1 MAKSFRCSP
10 TPHRRW
16 PPCVPDID
24 ANPIRLRFAGTPRG
38 FEQAFLQLRGALD
51 GEETKP
57 DVRARYHI
65 ELVFEEIIGNIVR
78 HGAPQGRD
86 LRVAVVVDINS
97 DGIAL
102 TFEDDGIPFDPCN
115 PNDAGNLKA
124 LAEPPDGGFGLK
136 LVRRVASSMRYER
149 AADLN
154 RLVVTL
160 PVL

>member
-1 MAKSFRCSP
+1 LAKSFRCSP

-51 GEETKP
+51 REETKP
-57 DVRARYHI
+57 GVRARYNI

-78 HGAPQGRD
+78 YGAPPGGE
-86 LRVAVVVDINS
+86 LRVAVSVEINN
-97 DGIAL
+97 DGIAV
-102 TFEDDGIPFDPCN
+102 TFEDDGIPFNPCSRS
-115 PNDAGNLKA
+115 DAANLRT
-124 LAEPPDGGFGLK
+124 LAEPAEGGFGLK
-136 LVRRVASSMRYER
+136 LVHRLASSMRYER
-149 AADLN
+149 TADLN